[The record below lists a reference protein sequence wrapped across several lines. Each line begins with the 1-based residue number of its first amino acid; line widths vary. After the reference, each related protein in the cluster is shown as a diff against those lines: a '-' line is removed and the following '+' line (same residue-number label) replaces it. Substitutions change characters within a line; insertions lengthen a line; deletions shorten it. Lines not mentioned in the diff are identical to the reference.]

1 MNTKV
6 KQFQL
11 SAYIE
16 GWSFLT
22 LLFIAMP
29 LKYLMGFAIATKIV
43 GIVHGGLFIWFL
55 IALYSATKEQKWG
68 IGFTSLAFISSLF
81 PFGTFFLNKKIDK
94 LI

>member
-6 KQFQL
+6 KQFKL

-16 GWSFLT
+16 GWSFLI

-29 LKYLMGFAIATKIV
+29 LKYLMGFTIATKIV
-43 GIVHGGLFIWFL
+43 GIVHGGLFIWFI

-81 PFGTFFLNKKIDK
+81 PFGTFFLNKRIDK

>member
-1 MNTKV
+1 MNRKV

-16 GWSFLT
+16 GWSFII
-22 LLFIAMP
+22 LLFVAMP

-43 GIVHGGLFIWFL
+43 GMIHGALFIWFL
-55 IALYSATKEQKWG
+55 IALYSATKEQRWG
-68 IGFTSLAFISSLF
+68 IRFTILAFISSLF